1 MPKRGRAPTPARRTA
16 RKGIKHR
23 RTRKGAARPMRSLK
37 QSYRGT
43 PNQYRFVRET
53 VPVTVNLS
61 DNDDTN
67 VNLIA
72 GTGAIPNISR
82 LHVESFKMSDLAQ
95 FSEDFATLF
104 VNYKIDK
111 IETVLVPM
119 WTQSVQ
125 EPFGPSGGAAV
136 VHPDLMCTRIN
147 TKYYTAGTG
156 APSTA
161 EGARTELA
169 QLQMKS
175 RSIYGSKKWLKL
187 TTLNPM
193 VREKIYDENGA
204 EEGLKLKRAGWLG
217 IGQHVNTTYQTND
230 VCFFD
235 RLDGTD
241 FTADEKYYMYRM
253 YHRVHFR
260 VSQVG

>member
-1 MPKRGRAPTPARRTA
+1 MPKRGRATTPKRTTR
-16 RKGIKHR
+16 RKGTKKR
-23 RTRKGAARPMRSLK
+23 VTRKGAARPMRSLK
-37 QSYRGT
+37 QSYRGN

-61 DNDDTN
+61 DNDDSN

-72 GTGAIPNISR
+72 GTGTHPNVSR
-82 LHVESFKMSDLAQ
+82 LHVESFKMADLAS

-104 VNYKIDK
+104 VNFKIDK
-111 IETVLVPM
+111 IETILVPM

-125 EPFGPSGGAAV
+125 EPFGPAGGAAV

-147 TKYYTAGTG
+147 TKFYTAGTA
-156 APSTA
+156 APATA
-161 EGARTELA
+161 EGARLELA

-187 TTLNPM
+187 ITKDPM
-193 VREKIYDENGA
+193 VRTKLYDENGT
-204 EEGLKLKRAGWLG
+204 EEGLKLKKAGWLG

-241 FTADEKYYMYRM
+241 FIADEKYYMYRM

-260 VSQVG
+260 VSLVG